1 VLAEGPLLDT
11 RSVEYLAEH
20 RRERHLLIGGAQF
33 FVVFR
38 PAAYFRGLLLTVPVV
53 FVRFA
58 VSGLFWIVVI
68 GAGGPSIATRISFLL
83 LALTVRPTTAQPK
96 ISWDVTRAYAE
107 PVQQK

>member
-38 PAAYFRGLLLTVPVV
+38 PAAYFRGLLLTVPVI
-53 FVRFA
+53 FLRFA
-58 VSGLFWIVVI
+58 VSGLFGIVVI
-68 GAGGPSIATRISFLL
+68 RAGGAIDRHRISSYFQSSPYIWP
-83 LALTVRPTTAQPK
+83 RR
-96 ISWDVTRAYAE
+96 TRRFSAT
-107 PVQQK
+107 

>member
-1 VLAEGPLLDT
+1 
-11 RSVEYLAEH
+11 
-20 RRERHLLIGGAQF
+20 
-33 FVVFR
+33 
-38 PAAYFRGLLLTVPVV
+38 VPVV

-68 GAGGPSIATRISFLL
+68 GTGGAIDCHPDLLLL